1 MYLRMNL
8 NTFKQL
14 IHFVITQLL
23 AQARQDIPQLSSTN
37 ESVSILVK
45 HLESSDELLG
55 CAGWLEPVW
64 SVENVEERVVVDLL
78 RCCVGEVGN
87 FGLGRV
93 LAESAKKVTERFAR
107 DGASASLVEQRKGF
121 FVLCV
126 RLCTFRR
133 RVWKV
138 SVRKVKEGVPTEGRA
153 YHCV

>member
-1 MYLRMNL
+1 MNL

-14 IHFVITQLL
+14 IHLVIAQLL
-23 AQARQDIPQLSSTN
+23 TQARQDIPQLSSTN
-37 ESVSILVK
+37 KPISILVK
-45 HLESSDELLG
+45 HLESPDELFG

-93 LAESAKKVTERFAR
+93 LAESTKKVTERLAR

-126 RLCTFRR
+126 RLRAFGKEKWGTCQSASCTEA
-133 RVWKV
+133 W
-138 SVRKVKEGVPTEGRA
+138 G
-153 YHCV
+153 